1 MSGMF
6 ARMVAQSVMLGINIV
21 TKTFQQAYA
30 KAQAGGASAAKSA
43 MSGSRMPL
51 DQARQILNLE
61 KNEVTVEKIT
71 EQFNKYYLMNDP
83 DKGGSF
89 YLQAKI
95 HFAKEALTA
104 DLKKK
109 QSKENNNNDD
119 DNESSSSET
128 SSSSSKKK
136 NEMK

>member
-1 MSGMF
+1 MSGVF
-6 ARMVAQSVMLGINIV
+6 ARMIAQSVMLGINII

-30 KAQAGGASAAKSA
+30 KAQAGGTNAAKNA

-51 DQARQILNLE
+51 DQARQILNIE
-61 KNEVTVEKIT
+61 KNEVTLEKIN

-95 HFAKEALTA
+95 HFAKEALIN
-104 DLKKK
+104 DYKKK
-109 QSKENNNNDD
+109 SSTTTSTSDD
-119 DNESSSSET
+119 EDT
-128 SSSSSKKK
+128 KGKTK
-136 NEMK
+136 QTEMK